1 MCVTFSYFYP
11 FPTSRKLSATG
22 GIRLNLSEESLVLTL
37 IYEAILVEEKQ
48 TGLAEID
55 LPVDMIY
62 IPVKSFSICIVLISI
77 AIVTLMVRF
86 ILLFSYRSSK
96 NLEKCLLKRV

>member
-48 TGLAEID
+48 SGLAEID
-55 LPVDMIY
+55 LPVDVIY
-62 IPVKSFSICIVLISI
+62 IPVKSFSIGIVFNLHSDCYINGPFYS
-77 AIVTLMVRF
+77 V
-86 ILLFSYRSSK
+86 ILLSVF
-96 NLEKCLLKRV
+96 

>member
-1 MCVTFSYFYP
+1 MCATFSYFYP

-22 GIRLNLSEESLVLTL
+22 GIRLNLSEKSLVLTL

-48 TGLAEID
+48 SGLAEID

-77 AIVTLMVRF
+77 AIVTLMARF
-86 ILLFSYRSSK
+86 ILLFFYRSSK
-96 NLEKCLLKRV
+96 NFEKRLLKRV